1 MHSLDTLYNDTTG
14 TVTVNLD
21 SMIQHYCD
29 ETTMKILDAY
39 PEVKTMAQTNK
50 QLLYDEIGFK
60 VYKRVTDS
68 LQIVKKDYLW
78 RLVFSGIRKNNHK
91 KALTLLDAYG
101 ILIAEKEK
109 LEELAMLRKGLQ
121 EALDEGTLMEK
132 SKTKTGAE
140 GDTSQVAEKK
150 ELPVDSTQSKPPV
163 KKRPAEDMHEQIGAL
178 IDDLIAK
185 RDFIGAYR
193 GVKAYEKLLKDN
205 YDDTKINTIIT
216 DLEKLI
222 IQEHGKKFL
231 KKLQNDLS
239 Y

>member
-1 MHSLDTLYNDTTG
+1 MTDNTLFEPAFISAYMHSLDTLYNDTTG

-132 SKTKTGAE
+132 SKTKTGA
-140 GDTSQVAEKK
+140 DTDKCGSGCNRWYAETSKVPLKTRYEKARSRLRQYKRSEKRHPPVRSLAEK
-150 ELPVDSTQSKPPV
+150 E
-163 KKRPAEDMHEQIGAL
+163 
-178 IDDLIAK
+178 
-185 RDFIGAYR
+185 
-193 GVKAYEKLLKDN
+193 
-205 YDDTKINTIIT
+205 
-216 DLEKLI
+216 
-222 IQEHGKKFL
+222 
-231 KKLQNDLS
+231 
-239 Y
+239 